1 MPIMRI
7 TDAKTWKHLSSR
19 EWLTLNDL
27 SEELWFD
34 IPSEPSFEYTDA
46 VEKKEKKEKKSKKA
60 EAEAEVSEEAKPKKK
75 KTKRL

>member
-19 EWLTLNDL
+19 EWLSLEQL
-27 SEELWFD
+27 SEEFWFEL
-34 IPSEPSFEYTDA
+34 PTEPSFEAVDA
-46 VEKKEKKEKKSKKA
+46 KKKKEKKEAVA
-60 EAEAEVSEEAKPKKK
+60 EEKPAKKK

>member
-27 SEELWFD
+27 SEEFWFE

-46 VEKKEKKEKKSKKA
+46 VEKKEKKSKKA
-60 EAEAEVSEEAKPKKK
+60 ESEAEVSEEVKHAKKK
-75 KTKRL
+75 KTTRL